1 MMMRK
6 YKHLILAVFILALV
20 TLACTI
26 SFPGVDIGSEGVR
39 GSGDVVDEERPVSG
53 ITSVSVANQGDLY
66 IELGEQEKLVI
77 EAEDNLLEYIES
89 DVRGGELVL
98 KTSRGVNIRN
108 TKPIRYYLTV
118 IALEEIAVFSSGDIN
133 APEFE
138 ADRFTIDV
146 NSSGDVNVVGLD
158 VTELVIDVSS
168 SGDVTVGELV
178 ADQLDVTI
186 SSSGNLTIREGDVE
200 EQDISISSSGDYDA
214 RNVQGQRATVRIS
227 SSGDATIR
235 VSDELEARLTSSG
248 DLYYIGNPSVD
259 ARESSSGDVIQIK

>member
-1 MMMRK
+1 MRK
-6 YKHLILAVFILALV
+6 YKHLILAVFILVLV
-20 TLACTI
+20 TLACSI
-26 SFPGVDIGSEGVR
+26 SLPGVDFGSESVR
-39 GSGDVVDEERPVSG
+39 GSGDVSEEERLVGG

-98 KTSRGVNIRN
+98 ETSSEVNIRN

-118 IALEEIAVFSSGDIN
+118 KVLEEIAVYSSGDID

-138 ADRFTIDV
+138 VDSFTIDV
-146 NSSGDVNVVGLD
+146 NSSGDVKVDGLD
-158 VTELVIDVSS
+158 VTELRINISS
-168 SGDVTVGELV
+168 SGEVTVGELV

-186 SSSGNLTIREGDVE
+186 SSSGNLTIREGGLE
-200 EQDISISSSGDYDA
+200 EQDISIRSSGDYDA
-214 RNVQGQRATVRIS
+214 RNVQSQRATVRIS
-227 SSGDATIR
+227 SSGDVTIR
-235 VSDELEARLTSSG
+235 VSNELEARLSSSG